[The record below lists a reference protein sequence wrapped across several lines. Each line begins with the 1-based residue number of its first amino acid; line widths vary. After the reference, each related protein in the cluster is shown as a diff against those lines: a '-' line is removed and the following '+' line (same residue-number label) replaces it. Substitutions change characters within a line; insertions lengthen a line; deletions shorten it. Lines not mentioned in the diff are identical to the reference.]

1 MCLLLGETIK
11 QTQRTLVK
19 RQQILHFCSL
29 LYWVVVACNIL
40 LHHFR
45 FVTMGMAY
53 PVVTNAPDI
62 NMPIFV
68 TINNII
74 SVINKMIQV
83 CHKIGRTCVPNVV
96 SQTSSGSRLL
106 PKCFNV
112 CPKTQLVPGLSQN
125 PNGPLLVPKTKRFNV
140 CPKTIKIC
148 SKLVKNCHLSQMYKK
163 KPRIL
168 SKECLKSQII
178 STHVTNSTW
187 KQIFFLKK
195 GVHVMPVTLY
205 VHLHDKKLES
215 CVYFVWWKSDYSVYF
230 LPTFIFHFRHN
241 SPSSRN
247 SFAFEQFELA
257 NIDEINTL

>member
-148 SKLVKNCHLSQMYKK
+148 SKLVKKCHLSQMYKK
-163 KPRIL
+163 NPEYYPKSVLNLKLFPHTWQTPREN
-168 SKECLKSQII
+168 KY
-178 STHVTNSTW
+178 
-187 KQIFFLKK
+187 FFLKK
-195 GVHVMPVTLY
+195 AYTLCQSPCTFTYTTKSSSHVCILY
-205 VHLHDKKLES
+205 GENPIIV
-215 CVYFVWWKSDYSVYF
+215 
-230 LPTFIFHFRHN
+230 FIFFLHLYSTSDIILLPPAILSLSNN
-241 SPSSRN
+241 SNWQISMK
-247 SFAFEQFELA
+247 
-257 NIDEINTL
+257 